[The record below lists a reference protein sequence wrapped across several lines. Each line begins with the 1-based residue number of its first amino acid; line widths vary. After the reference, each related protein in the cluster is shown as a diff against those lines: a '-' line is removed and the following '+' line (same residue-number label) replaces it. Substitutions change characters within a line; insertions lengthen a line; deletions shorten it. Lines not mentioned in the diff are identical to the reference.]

1 MYQPKLYLRFDPP
14 IQNDSVGINQLDK
27 ILGLIEN
34 EYPETTWFEGQS
46 PVDFNPFNEE
56 DEDRPDQVTSLTIG
70 HWLDKADTITY
81 GPWDDNDM
89 GYQNGIDGWQWL
101 KDREVDYDQTS
112 EIFSNLN
119 ENEEEIPK
127 VTYVFEPPI
136 EDEEILRHV
145 MHILNTEHPGLEWVN
160 GVSVLTYDIY
170 NEVFDRNDAGVVGAL
185 SIGFFPEEPNQLSW
199 SSWVDPDE
207 NWGPKVDG
215 WSLIKKYSIPNTED
229 VFNQLN
235 ESTYQP
241 KLNLRFD
248 EPIYDAD
255 ELDKVLRV
263 LEMTYPGL
271 QWMGGNSITT
281 HNVIRDGAEEHFEY
295 EPIYYLT
302 IGFFPTSSDKLTYTS
317 APDDDRD
324 FADDEHHNFKWV
336 DGWQWVR
343 DNEVDY
349 DQTSDIFSS
358 LNESEEEIPKVTY
371 VFEPP
376 IEDKET
382 LRNVL
387 YVIGLEHPGVMW
399 FNNKP
404 ILNNSIYREIFDDN
418 EGYDFVGGLTIY
430 PEKDSDIITWTSW
443 VDPRGS
449 YSDYGPKVDGW
460 QWVKDNEVN
469 YDETTDIFNQLNESY
484 DFLGQTNLTG
494 FKFKKTIENNPKLWV
509 IRTVMNDDGKELY
522 FKYDFS
528 DTTRELLGSPDI
540 YGGNLPQYGD
550 MPKEKV
556 INLANNGDWEIIDMP
571 TTDTESIFNQLN

>member
-14 IQNDSVGINQLDK
+14 IQNDKVGIDQLNK

-34 EYPETTWFEGQS
+34 EYSSVYWFEGQS
-46 PVDFNPFNEE
+46 PSEFNPFADTE
-56 DEDRPDQVTSLTIG
+56 DEDIADQIKSLTIG
-70 HWLDKADTITY
+70 HWPDSPDLLTY
-81 GPWDDNDM
+81 GQWDDNDM
-89 GYQNGIDGWQWL
+89 NYQNAIDGWQWL

-112 EIFSNLN
+112 DIFSSLN

-145 MHILNTEHPGLEWVN
+145 MHILNAEHPGLEWVN

-215 WSLIKKYSIPNTED
+215 WSLIKKYGIPNTED

-248 EPIYDAD
+248 EPIYDAN

-263 LEMTYPGL
+263 LNMVYPGL
-271 QWMGGNSITT
+271 QWKGGDSITT
-281 HNVIRDGAEEHFEY
+281 HNVIRDGNEGDFEY
-295 EPIYYLT
+295 DPIYYLT
-302 IGFFPTSSDKLTYTS
+302 IGFFPHAPDRLTYTNG
-317 APDDDRD
+317 PDDDSSY
-324 FADDEHHNFKWV
+324 ADDEHHNFNW
-336 DGWQWVR
+336 
-343 DNEVDY
+343 
-349 DQTSDIFSS
+349 
-358 LNESEEEIPKVTY
+358 
-371 VFEPP
+371 
-376 IEDKET
+376 
-382 LRNVL
+382 
-387 YVIGLEHPGVMW
+387 
-399 FNNKP
+399 
-404 ILNNSIYREIFDDN
+404 
-418 EGYDFVGGLTIY
+418 
-430 PEKDSDIITWTSW
+430 
-443 VDPRGS
+443 
-449 YSDYGPKVDGW
+449 VDGW

-484 DFLGQTNLTG
+484 DFLDQTNLKG
-494 FKFKKTIENNPKLWV
+494 FKFKKIMDNNPKLWV

-528 DTTRELLGSPDI
+528 DAAEELLGSPDI
-540 YGGNLPQYGD
+540 YGSGIPRYGYIE
-550 MPKEKV
+550 KEKA
-556 INLANNGDWEIIDMP
+556 INHVDNGDWGIIDMP
-571 TTDTESIFNQLN
+571 TTDTEGIFNQLD

>member
-336 DGWQWVR
+336 DGWQWV
-343 DNEVDY
+343 
-349 DQTSDIFSS
+349 
-358 LNESEEEIPKVTY
+358 
-371 VFEPP
+371 
-376 IEDKET
+376 
-382 LRNVL
+382 
-387 YVIGLEHPGVMW
+387 
-399 FNNKP
+399 
-404 ILNNSIYREIFDDN
+404 
-418 EGYDFVGGLTIY
+418 
-430 PEKDSDIITWTSW
+430 
-443 VDPRGS
+443 
-449 YSDYGPKVDGW
+449 
-460 QWVKDNEVN
+460 KDNEVN